1 MKKRLWQSCFPVSFE
16 NIFKNKSFTEHLQA
30 TACDTSTNNEISKMK
45 ETKQK
50 QKINVSTIVIVSFQ
64 TKQKQSL
71 KY

>member
-1 MKKRLWQSCFPVSFE
+1 M
-16 NIFKNKSFTEHLQA
+16 SFTEHLQV